1 MKKIII
7 IFTILTIFCL
17 VLCGC
22 EEVSTVESA
31 IDPIYTQKFN
41 TLLVMFRSSN
51 LRVSQKTEKIIA
63 ECLEENKIK
72 TYTSNKLIP
81 FTKQYSQNELA
92 SIVKKNV
99 KEKNIDGILFVNIKN
114 AKSENKNTVALPV
127 GSSGG
132 VIAAKLNQISIDIEL
147 TLHNTKKGGIAWK
160 GVIKGEDNNYK
171 GEDDLINI
179 MEMAIEKLV
188 IKLKKDKLI

>member
-127 GSSGG
+127 VSSEG
-132 VIAAKLNQISIDIEL
+132 V
-147 TLHNTKKGGIAWK
+147 
-160 GVIKGEDNNYK
+160 
-171 GEDDLINI
+171 
-179 MEMAIEKLV
+179 M
-188 IKLKKDKLI
+188 